1 MPKSVQASRTEVGP
15 PLPPHRPRRS
25 ARFAPAAEGTALRRQ
40 GFTLLELMIALAIVA
55 LFLFWVYQLF
65 IGGSKTANKASWIS
79 AIVDQLRNG
88 TTYLSQNIKSTS
100 YPTTL
105 LADTIKDPCE
115 NPDKSVAQEYFLKIK
130 SNGTN
135 IKAPTSGAEEIMR
148 FSVCQP
154 EKPSATPPLPGQV
167 TVFKLMFHAVPNTLV
182 TVGDLRMEVESFSFT
197 TAPPQYAQGGKISL
211 TPIAGSKKTV
221 SICTDVEYVNFQVDP
236 GASLPTDP
244 TDFRFMQIRI
254 HCVYPKDPKTYKDNS
269 IMITPNVGIMLL

>member
-1 MPKSVQASRTEVGP
+1 MPNPVQAARHEVAP
-15 PLPPHRPRRS
+15 PPFPPRVAAWH
-25 ARFAPAAEGTALRRQ
+25 APFALRQGAGRARS
-40 GFTLLELMIALAIVA
+40 GFTLLELMIALGIVA
-55 LFLFWVYQLF
+55 MFLFWVYQLF
-65 IGGSKTANKASWIS
+65 IGGSKTANKANWIS
-79 AIVDQLRNG
+79 TIVDQLRNG
-88 TTYLSQNIKSTS
+88 TSFLSQNIKSTS

-130 SNGTN
+130 SNGTD
-135 IKAPTSGAEEIMR
+135 IKAPTAGQEEIMR

-154 EKPSATPPLPGQV
+154 EKPSTTPPQAGQV
-167 TVFKLMFHAVPNTLV
+167 TVFKLMFHAVPNSLV

-197 TAPPQYAQGGKISL
+197 TTPPQYAQGGKVSL

-221 SICTDVEYVNFQVDP
+221 SICTDVEHVSFQVDP

-244 TDFRFMQIRI
+244 TDFRFMQIKI